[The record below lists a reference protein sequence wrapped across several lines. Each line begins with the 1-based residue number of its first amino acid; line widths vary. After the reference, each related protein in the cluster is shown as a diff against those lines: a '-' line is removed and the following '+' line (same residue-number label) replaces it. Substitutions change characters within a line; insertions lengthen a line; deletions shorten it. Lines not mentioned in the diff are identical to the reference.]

1 MNTPMKLL
9 VSAMFLL
16 VPLASVACGP
26 SAKLTAPAGF
36 AHVDGEYDDRI
47 TSARGVVIAARVEK
61 NEPQA
66 NLEFWVE
73 AIDLRLQQRGYV
85 LDGTPGEVKSKS
97 GIPGKALRYNYGGKK
112 YWVDVYATD
121 KRIILVEATGRSQD
135 LDAGKKDIEGAM
147 QGVRIN

>member
-1 MNTPMKLL
+1 MKPSIKLIA
-9 VSAMFLL
+9 SALFLL

-26 SAKLTAPAGF
+26 SAKLNAPPGF
-36 AHVDGEYDDRI
+36 AHVEGEYDDRI
-47 TSARGVVIAARVEK
+47 SSARGVVIAARVEK
-61 NEPQA
+61 NEPKA

-85 LDGTPGEVKSKS
+85 ADGNPADVKSKA

-121 KRIILVEATGRSQD
+121 KRIILVEATGRAQD
-135 LDAGKKDIEGAM
+135 LTAGKDQIESAM
-147 QGVRIN
+147 QDVRVN

>member
-1 MNTPMKLL
+1 MNSSMKLL
-9 VSAMFLL
+9 VSALFLL

-26 SAKLTAPAGF
+26 SARLNPPPGYAR
-36 AHVDGEYDDRI
+36 VDGEYDDRI

-66 NLEFWVE
+66 NLDFWVE

-85 LDGTPGEVKSKS
+85 ADGATAEVKSKS

-135 LDAGKKDIEGAM
+135 LEAGKKDIEGAM
-147 QGVRIN
+147 QDVRVN